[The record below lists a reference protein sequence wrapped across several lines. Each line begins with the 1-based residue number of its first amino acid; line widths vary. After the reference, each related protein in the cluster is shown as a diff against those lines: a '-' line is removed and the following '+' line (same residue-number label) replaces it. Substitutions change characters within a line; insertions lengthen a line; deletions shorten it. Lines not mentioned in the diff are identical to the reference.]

1 MTATVLDVIWCFDC
15 AIRRDLVASTALSP
29 FAVKLSERDMLDL
42 ASSTYTSCDSLD
54 LIRILPYPLRRSI
67 DQRYSITSSA
77 RSSSA
82 WGMVRALGHTTF
94 ANRLSVRA
102 GTKTDLVGWLFGKF
116 TLGSA
121 RHGQGSICRL
131 GEGFRR

>member
-15 AIRRDLVASTALSP
+15 AIRRDLVTSTALSP

-42 ASSTYTSCDSLD
+42 ASCTYTSCDSLD

-77 RSSSA
+77 RSSSEC
-82 WGMVRALGHTTF
+82 GMVRALGHTTF

-102 GTKTDLVGWLFGKF
+102 GTKTDLVGWLFGN
-116 TLGSA
+116 S
-121 RHGQGSICRL
+121 S
-131 GEGFRR
+131 

>member
-77 RSSSA
+77 RSSSEC
-82 WGMVRALGHTTF
+82 GMVRALGHTTF

-102 GTKTDLVGWLFGKF
+102 GTKTDLVGWLFGN
-116 TLGSA
+116 S
-121 RHGQGSICRL
+121 S
-131 GEGFRR
+131 